1 MSRALTQ
8 HLTNTSKDSEEL
20 ELFEPSR
27 DIRRDERVSSDERVV
42 ILAQYEF
49 SDGVTAQ
56 RDLKS
61 YSDTIYSLYINYL
74 DHLPV
79 APQGRTKLLEL
90 TGSPISDASTCP
102 PRFFNAVDNIYVSTA
117 GCNPVV

>member
-42 ILAQYEF
+42 LLAQYEF

-61 YSDTIYSLYINYL
+61 YSDTIPS
-74 DHLPV
+74 
-79 APQGRTKLLEL
+79 
-90 TGSPISDASTCP
+90 
-102 PRFFNAVDNIYVSTA
+102 
-117 GCNPVV
+117 

>member
-61 YSDTIYSLYINYL
+61 YSDTIPS
-74 DHLPV
+74 
-79 APQGRTKLLEL
+79 
-90 TGSPISDASTCP
+90 
-102 PRFFNAVDNIYVSTA
+102 
-117 GCNPVV
+117 